1 MQFTAVHGEW
11 GRVDI
16 TLPDLGVG
24 RSWEAIHRVPGIELT
39 CPECGGQVFARVSKL
54 GNRHLYH
61 RVKPPSCSLA
71 NESLEHHLLK
81 LELVTLARAVG
92 FRAELE
98 VGDPAGLWRADVMVF
113 DQSGGWLM
121 ALEVQLSPITVEDIK
136 YRTSRYARD
145 GVRVCWFGLQPRPWA
160 GSVPT
165 LLVNLPEGREAVW
178 KVTAG
183 LARFEWNPAHPEV
196 FAQWWP
202 VDATLADAVAWVLRG
217 QVVPHSAT
225 HHGKRVSRTLRGEWA
240 AGWTGTS
247 NHSWQA
253 WWTAP
258 AYAALAHQH
267 AQHVE
272 EKEQREREAAE
283 RRAEQERLEAERRV
297 EQERERAKKQAAK
310 ERAYKAFWARTGM
323 NRAYWRLFAD
333 VLTGYT
339 GKELAFGV
347 PDPAYGNGRP
357 AYPCTADGRA
367 VWTEPIAVACP
378 DPGKL
383 RAWAEELPILVYS
396 YQYLDVLASLA
407 WAPMTVFVVDVVHHR
422 VIEERLSPG

>member
-11 GRVDI
+11 GRVDV

-24 RSWEAIHRVPGIELT
+24 RSWEAIHRVRGIELT
-39 CPECGGQVFARVSKL
+39 CPECGGQVFARVSQL
-54 GNRHLYH
+54 GNRHIYH

-113 DQSGGWLM
+113 DQDGGWLM

-136 YRTSRYARD
+136 HRTSRYARD

-165 LLVNLPEGREAVW
+165 LLVDLPESRDAAW

-183 LARFEWNPAHPEV
+183 LARFDWNPRRRNGPALWE
-196 FAQWWP
+196 P
-202 VDATLADAVAWVLRG
+202 VDTTLADAVAWVLRG
-217 QVVPHSAT
+217 QIVLHRATRHS
-225 HHGKRVSRTLRGEWA
+225 KRVNGLMDGEWA
-240 AGWTGTS
+240 EGWTGS
-247 NHSWQA
+247 GNHSWQA

-258 AYAALAHQH
+258 AYTALAHQH
-267 AQHVE
+267 VQHVE
-272 EKEQREREAAE
+272 EEERREREAAE
-283 RRAEQERLEAERRV
+283 RRAERERLEAIRRA

-310 ERAYKAFWARTGM
+310 DQAYRAFWARTGM
-323 NRAYWRLFAD
+323 NRAYWRVFAD

-339 GKELAFGV
+339 GKELVFGV
-347 PDPAYGNGRP
+347 PDPAYGDGRP
-357 AYPCTADGRA
+357 AFRCTAAGRPD
-367 VWTEPIAVACP
+367 WTEPVAVACP

-396 YQYLDVLASLA
+396 DQYLDVLASRA
-407 WAPMTVFVVDVVHHR
+407 WAPMTVFVVDIVYRR
-422 VIEERLSPG
+422 VTEEQLTPG